1 MMKINMILSC
11 MLLWLV
17 SACTSQEVV
26 EITVSPEVTNAG
38 YIGNGAE
45 WDPYD
50 EAEAWGASVSDKD
63 WETLCKRL
71 DFMKPQYI
79 RCMINSPYRYYDSAT
94 GTYDK
99 TRNIASISRLL
110 KYCTERGITVMYGE
124 YNPPAWD
131 MKQDQKWVDMSVD
144 YLNSVSYTHL
154 TLPTNSLV

>member
-63 WETLCKRL
+63 WETTRL
-71 DFMKPQYI
+71 YEAAV
-79 RCMINSPYRYYDSAT
+79 YT
-94 GTYDK
+94 LHDK
-99 TRNIASISRLL
+99 QPLSLL
-110 KYCTERGITVMYGE
+110 
-124 YNPPAWD
+124 
-131 MKQDQKWVDMSVD
+131 
-144 YLNSVSYTHL
+144 
-154 TLPTNSLV
+154 

>member
-50 EAEAWGASVSDKD
+50 EAELGVLLSLIKTGKHSANDS
-63 WETLCKRL
+63 TL
-71 DFMKPQYI
+71 
-79 RCMINSPYRYYDSAT
+79 
-94 GTYDK
+94 
-99 TRNIASISRLL
+99 
-110 KYCTERGITVMYGE
+110 
-124 YNPPAWD
+124 
-131 MKQDQKWVDMSVD
+131 
-144 YLNSVSYTHL
+144 
-154 TLPTNSLV
+154 

>member
-26 EITVSPEVTNAG
+26 DITVSPEVTNAG

-50 EAEAWGASVSDKD
+50 EAEAWGASISDKD

-79 RCMINSPYRYYDSAT
+79 RCMINSPYRYYDSET
-94 GTYDK
+94 G
-99 TRNIASISRLL
+99 NA
-110 KYCTERGITVMYGE
+110 E
-124 YNPPAWD
+124 YSFHFP
-131 MKQDQKWVDMSVD
+131 
-144 YLNSVSYTHL
+144 
-154 TLPTNSLV
+154 TLEVLYRAGDNRHVR

>member
-50 EAEAWGASVSDKD
+50 EAEAGVLLSLIKTGKHSANDS
-63 WETLCKRL
+63 TL
-71 DFMKPQYI
+71 
-79 RCMINSPYRYYDSAT
+79 
-94 GTYDK
+94 
-99 TRNIASISRLL
+99 
-110 KYCTERGITVMYGE
+110 
-124 YNPPAWD
+124 
-131 MKQDQKWVDMSVD
+131 
-144 YLNSVSYTHL
+144 
-154 TLPTNSLV
+154 

>member
-50 EAEAWGASVSDKD
+50 EAEAWGASISDKY
-63 WETLCKRL
+63 W
-71 DFMKPQYI
+71 
-79 RCMINSPYRYYDSAT
+79 
-94 GTYDK
+94 
-99 TRNIASISRLL
+99 
-110 KYCTERGITVMYGE
+110 
-124 YNPPAWD
+124 
-131 MKQDQKWVDMSVD
+131 
-144 YLNSVSYTHL
+144 
-154 TLPTNSLV
+154 

>member
-50 EAEAWGASVSDKD
+50 EAEAWKFKLNPFTGNC
-63 WETLCKRL
+63 TINCKFAAR
-71 DFMKPQYI
+71 
-79 RCMINSPYRYYDSAT
+79 
-94 GTYDK
+94 
-99 TRNIASISRLL
+99 
-110 KYCTERGITVMYGE
+110 
-124 YNPPAWD
+124 
-131 MKQDQKWVDMSVD
+131 
-144 YLNSVSYTHL
+144 
-154 TLPTNSLV
+154 